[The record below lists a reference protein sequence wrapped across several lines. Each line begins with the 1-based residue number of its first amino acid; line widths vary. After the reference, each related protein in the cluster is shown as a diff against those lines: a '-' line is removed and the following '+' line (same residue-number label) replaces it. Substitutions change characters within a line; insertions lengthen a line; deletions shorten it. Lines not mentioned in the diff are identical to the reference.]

1 MTFSANQAS
10 ESHPLTLADE
20 LHQSDQPIT
29 LSRDEAE
36 RALSEHRA
44 LGHRLITQFLL
55 LHLVIALALGCVY
68 QTWLVTLTVSTAGLA
83 MYVLSAKLSPQSFF
97 TRCMAG
103 VALQVFVALHIY
115 QMHGMPEMHFFF
127 FTAFTVM
134 IAYCDWKA
142 MWPGALLII
151 GQHILFAVLTNSG
164 VNMFFFPETYVS
176 FTKLFFH
183 FGIALAHV
191 GVCGTW
197 ACIRQNQILQDARQR
212 RVLRRSF
219 ETVAVAGARL
229 EEQSIQLQLRNEE
242 LGEARQRAESATM
255 AKSEFLAN
263 MSHEI
268 RTPMTAILGYCDLLL
283 GESETNEHLQNHRNS
298 LQTIR
303 RNGDFLLGLVNEI
316 LDLSKI
322 EAGKLEI
329 ERITFSVETLL
340 ADIVSLFRVRAEGKG
355 LQLTARFVGAVP
367 EKIESD
373 PTRIRQILVNLVSNA
388 IKFTETGTV
397 SIVVRMLPQTCPK
410 LQFEVSDT
418 GIGISAEAATR
429 LFSPFTQAD
438 TSTTRKFGGTGLGLS
453 ISRRLAQMLAGDIT
467 VESQPGR
474 GSRFCLTLDVGDVDM
489 SAVVKSSASVVSEAA
504 KPVVAKGMPKLP
516 EGCRVLLVEDG
527 PDNQRL
533 ISYVLK
539 KAGASVVLAENGE
552 IGVQTALA
560 ASDRREPF
568 DVILMDMQMPVLDG
582 YAAATKLRQLGY
594 PHPIIALT
602 AHAMSGDRQKCLAS
616 GCDDYLQKP
625 IDREV
630 LVQRILTWIEQN
642 QTAALLA

>member
-1 MTFSANQAS
+1 MISTSVPT
-10 ESHPLTLADE
+10 EVIGY
-20 LHQSDQPIT
+20 DQPVV
-29 LSRDEAE
+29 LSKDEIE

-55 LHLVIALALGCVY
+55 LHLVIALALGFVY
-68 QTWLVTLTVSTAGLA
+68 QTWLVTLTVSAAGLA
-83 MYVLSAKLSPQSFF
+83 MYLLSAKLSPQSFF

-164 VNMFFFPETYVS
+164 VNMYFFPETFVS
-176 FTKLFFH
+176 FTQLFFH

-197 ACIRQNQILQDARQR
+197 AGIRQNQILQDARQR

-219 ETVAVAGARL
+219 ETAAVAGARL

-242 LGEARQRAESATM
+242 LYEARKRAESATR

-283 GESETNEHLQNHRNS
+283 SEAETDEPLQRHCSS

-303 RNGDFLLGLVNEI
+303 RNGDFLLGLVNDI

-322 EAGKLEI
+322 EAGKLEVEHI
-329 ERITFSVETLL
+329 PCSVENLL
-340 ADIVSLFRVRAEGKG
+340 ADLVALFRVRAEAKG
-355 LQLTARFVGAVP
+355 LQFTARITGHVP
-367 EKIESD
+367 PQIESD
-373 PTRIRQILVNLVSNA
+373 PIRIRQILLNLVSNA
-388 IKFTETGTV
+388 IKFTETGSV
-397 SIVVRMLPQTCPK
+397 SIVVRVLMQATPK
-410 LQFEVSDT
+410 LQFEVADT
-418 GIGISAEAATR
+418 GIGIPADLAVR
-429 LFSPFTQAD
+429 LFNPFTQAD
-438 TSTTRKFGGTGLGLS
+438 ASTTRKFGGTGLGLS
-453 ISRRLAQMLAGDIT
+453 ISRRLAQMLKGDIT

-474 GSRFCLTLDVGDVDM
+474 GSRFCLTLDLDK
-489 SAVVKSSASVVSEAA
+489 AVVAQVPVGGEETTSRAPQS
-504 KPVVAKGMPKLP
+504 PVVQNKVQLP
-516 EGCRVLLVEDG
+516 GNTHVLLVEDG

-533 ISYVLK
+533 ISHVLK
-539 KAGASVVLAENGE
+539 KAGATVALAENGE
-552 IGVQTALA
+552 QGVRVALA
-560 ASDRREPF
+560 ASDRGEAF

-582 YAAATKLRQLGY
+582 YAATSRLRKIGY
-594 PHPIIALT
+594 LQPIIALT
-602 AHAMSGDRQKCLAS
+602 AHAMAGDRQKCLAA

-625 IDREV
+625 IDRDQ
-630 LVQRILTWIEQN
+630 LVQLIRRYVQQSE
-642 QTAALLA
+642 AATHYA